1 MLHVQV
7 TWLALDG
14 QMLADT
20 RSIHCCVPCTS
31 YTMPFVV
38 MSRTIG
44 VFFVEERAE
53 SPIIMAGKYR
63 HNKMFSA
70 NFIQC
75 YNYNGLLW
83 TCKLGT
89 VHVHVCDYSS
99 VTDT

>member
-7 TWLALDG
+7 TGLALDG

-44 VFFVEERAE
+44 VFFVKKER
-53 SPIIMAGKYR
+53 
-63 HNKMFSA
+63 
-70 NFIQC
+70 
-75 YNYNGLLW
+75 
-83 TCKLGT
+83 
-89 VHVHVCDYSS
+89 
-99 VTDT
+99 VTDHHGRQISP